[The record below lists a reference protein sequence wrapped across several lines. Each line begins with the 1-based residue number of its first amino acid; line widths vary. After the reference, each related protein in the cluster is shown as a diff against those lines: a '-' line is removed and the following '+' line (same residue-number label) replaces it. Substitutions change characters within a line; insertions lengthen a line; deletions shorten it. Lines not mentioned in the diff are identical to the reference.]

1 MCVLIVSEG
10 VIKEVI
16 VCVYR
21 GDHVCVCKL
30 FNIYIYIYI
39 YMSYFNYIHGG
50 VITLP
55 KYFKMINGIQCPN

>member
-1 MCVLIVSEG
+1 VILIRREKVFGKKIKKCVCVLCSVFYMCVLIVSEG

-39 YMSYFNYIHGG
+39 
-50 VITLP
+50 
-55 KYFKMINGIQCPN
+55 